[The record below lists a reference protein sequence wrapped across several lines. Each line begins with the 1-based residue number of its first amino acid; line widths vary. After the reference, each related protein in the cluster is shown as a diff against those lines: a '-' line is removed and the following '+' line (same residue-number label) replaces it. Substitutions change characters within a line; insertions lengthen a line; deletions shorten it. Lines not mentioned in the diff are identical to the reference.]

1 MSISSYIQEID
12 YKSLFDRAGIVLR
25 MPLTDS
31 TANQIHIFDYGALS
45 PFAHYVFC
53 NNVHFLSNFKKK
65 LFV

>member
-31 TANQIHIFDYGALS
+31 TANQIHIFDYGAYLHLLITYS
-45 PFAHYVFC
+45 ATMYISYQI
-53 NNVHFLSNFKKK
+53 LKKK